1 MVKLGINICPN
12 EVTKNIPIIIII
24 IMMMIIDYFF
34 FAGRGGGVAG
44 GWGERELGRRSKLT
58 TNN

>member
-24 IMMMIIDYFF
+24 MMMIDYF
-34 FAGRGGGVAG
+34 FAGRGGGGVG
-44 GWGERELGRRSKLT
+44 GTGVRRERVRKKK
-58 TNN
+58 

>member
-34 FAGRGGGVAG
+34 FAGRGGGVG
-44 GWGERELGRRSKLT
+44 GTGVRRERVRKKK
-58 TNN
+58 